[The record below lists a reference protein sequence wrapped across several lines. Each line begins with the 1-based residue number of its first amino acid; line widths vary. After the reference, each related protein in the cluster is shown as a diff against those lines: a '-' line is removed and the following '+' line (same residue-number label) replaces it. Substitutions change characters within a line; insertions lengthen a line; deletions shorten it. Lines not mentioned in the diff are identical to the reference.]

1 MVYVSPPV
9 VVVGLENPSFGV
21 RGRFLAEAQ
30 VMSPAIF
37 VSEASVFL
45 GLATEKNH
53 TPKTKKR
60 TPEPPPANNNHHNN
74 HGRRWQ
80 KCPPSANT
88 PRRRV
93 GKSAV
98 GTL

>member
-1 MVYVSPPV
+1 VSKKCKVYVIECIVLSMVYVSPPV

-45 GLATEKNH
+45 GLATEKKSH
-53 TPKTKKR
+53 
-60 TPEPPPANNNHHNN
+60 PEDKESYP
-74 HGRRWQ
+74 
-80 KCPPSANT
+80 
-88 PRRRV
+88 
-93 GKSAV
+93 
-98 GTL
+98 